1 MKTCSDLLTDSK
13 NYLDIRKKVL
23 STYSFYH
30 YKQIIRE
37 FNEYFSKSTLK
48 DVSAINEME
57 ITSFIR
63 TITGKTST
71 VINKLIV
78 LRKFINYLNSIG
90 YKIFVPELPENHD
103 DYVPYIFSDDEI
115 SEILEYLD
123 NLPLEKGM
131 NPLLQYEMPMIIRI
145 MISSGTRISATL
157 HIKLG
162 DFDPQMHTII
172 IRKGKNYKERIVPLN
187 FSVSKMLIK
196 YIDAMNISNPESY
209 IFPNALNDNE
219 PMKYKSVANKFHNV
233 LLKLNIYDHSGYKT
247 RGPCL
252 HCLRHY
258 FVINSLRKLIAE
270 GIPIDNYIPY
280 LSIYLGHDSLDETEK
295 YLKFSPDIFTDEV
308 ELFSESILD
317 ILPEVEND
325 ED

>member
-71 VINKLIV
+71 VINKLIA

-172 IRKGKNYKERIVPLN
+172 IRKGKNYKERIVPL
-187 FSVSKMLIK
+187 
-196 YIDAMNISNPESY
+196 
-209 IFPNALNDNE
+209 
-219 PMKYKSVANKFHNV
+219 HNV

>member
-1 MKTCSDLLTDSK
+1 
-13 NYLDIRKKVL
+13 
-23 STYSFYH
+23 
-30 YKQIIRE
+30 
-37 FNEYFSKSTLK
+37 
-48 DVSAINEME
+48 
-57 ITSFIR
+57 
-63 TITGKTST
+63 
-71 VINKLIV
+71 
-78 LRKFINYLNSIG
+78 
-90 YKIFVPELPENHD
+90 
-103 DYVPYIFSDDEI
+103 
-115 SEILEYLD
+115 
-123 NLPLEKGM
+123 
-131 NPLLQYEMPMIIRI
+131 
-145 MISSGTRISATL
+145 
-157 HIKLG
+157 
-162 DFDPQMHTII
+162 
-172 IRKGKNYKERIVPLN
+172 
-187 FSVSKMLIK
+187 
-196 YIDAMNISNPESY
+196 
-209 IFPNALNDNE
+209 
-219 PMKYKSVANKFHNV
+219 MKYKSVANKFHNV